1 MATLKSKPAM
11 LKENLKTNTKK
22 LKYQK
27 KIIECKKIN
36 RRCYKD
42 PKNVHRAM
50 RGSTITTKT
59 IQSKQNVETFWKG
72 IWNNPSEC
80 NTANVDW
87 MKQRENNYCINTT
100 RNVS

>member
-1 MATLKSKPAM
+1 MK
-11 LKENLKTNTKK
+11 
-22 LKYQK
+22 
-27 KIIECKKIN
+27 
-36 RRCYKD
+36 
-42 PKNVHRAM
+42 
-50 RGSTITTKT
+50 GSTITTKT

-80 NTANVDW
+80 NASNVDW